1 VHFEAG
7 DANEEARAAEGIVF
21 GVITENV
28 ANVLAEKTFDALA
41 EFLDAIDVALI
52 HFPLDFFS
60 GPEGRN
66 FFVDLVVPGDVGD
79 EVFDDG
85 KGFERRDSDGLVER
99 ERVHTRFTSEAW
111 TAVDFGGAGATFG
124 GFAIPADGEIGRLM
138 RLDRVERVENDH
150 AGSERNFVIDGL
162 AAGFV
167 AAEDA
172 KDCVGHGVSLCLTP
186 HAH

>member
-7 DANEEARAAEGIVF
+7 DANEEARTAETFVF
-21 GVITENV
+21 GVIAENV
-28 ANVLAEKTFDALA
+28 ADVLAEKTFDALA
-41 EFLDAIDVALI
+41 KFLDAIDVALI
-52 HFPLDFFS
+52 HFPFDVFARLEGGDFL
-60 GPEGRN
+60 
-66 FFVDLVVPGDVGD
+66 VDLVVPGDVGD

-99 ERVHTRFTSEAW
+99 ERVHTRFTSEAR

-138 RLDRVERVENDH
+138 RLDGMERVEDNH
-150 AGSERNFVIDGL
+150 AGSERNLVVDRL

-172 KDCVGHGVSLCLTP
+172 
-186 HAH
+186 